1 MGRFFIRSLI
11 SVVVGWLIGVEAA
24 LRLAPDSNLAPL
36 AGILVMVPLTY
47 LASFL
52 IVPLLTGWLD
62 RLR

>member
-1 MGRFFIRSLI
+1 MGRLFTRILI
-11 SVVVGWLIGVEAA
+11 SLVVGWLTGVEAA

-36 AGILVMVPLTY
+36 AGILAMVPLTY
-47 LASFL
+47 LTSFL